1 MTSTKLCCFFLSA
14 LWCSWVWSVKICRR
28 VSASLRACSQ
38 EPFWGIRD
46 EERRKQWRKP
56 SWVSHTILWACEKVG
71 MFIPAGLWDGG
82 LLSWETITRNKPPS
96 SQGDQHQRLPWAES
110 VVKKKNHKGWL
121 TSTWNHENCLR
132 YFPSYMER
140 YAFEI
145 CIQNPALIKR
155 AVLSSTKLN
164 SFAFAAEELLS
175 LWSWSVWFGQT
186 HLQNHGPQV
195 AVALLTPRS
204 RVTSC
209 YKHELMTQ

>member
-110 VVKKKNHKGWL
+110 VVKKKIIKDDSQAPEIMKTVWDTFL
-121 TSTWNHENCLR
+121 ATWRDMHLR
-132 YFPSYMER
+132 FV
-140 YAFEI
+140 FKT
-145 CIQNPALIKR
+145 Q
-155 AVLSSTKLN
+155 
-164 SFAFAAEELLS
+164 LLS
-175 LWSWSVWFGQT
+175 KEQ
-186 HLQNHGPQV
+186 
-195 AVALLTPRS
+195 
-204 RVTSC
+204 
-209 YKHELMTQ
+209 Y